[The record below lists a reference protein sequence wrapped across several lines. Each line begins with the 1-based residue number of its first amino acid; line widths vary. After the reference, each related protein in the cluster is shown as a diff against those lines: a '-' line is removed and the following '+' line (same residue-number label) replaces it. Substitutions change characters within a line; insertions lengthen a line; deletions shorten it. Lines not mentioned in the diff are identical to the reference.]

1 MARPST
7 PAKATPE
14 VISAVAAVIEPI
26 VAAAGYDLEGIT
38 IRPAGGRRLLQLLLD
53 ADGGIT
59 LDEVAQVSRAVSAAL
74 DESAAMG
81 EAPYLLDVGS
91 PGVDRPLTLLRHW
104 RRNTGRLVRLV
115 AHDGSA
121 STGRVLGATGEA
133 DDRAPA
139 EVRLDIDGG
148 EVAIDVAGIK
158 RAVVQVEFRAFD
170 GEPEGADGPPE
181 RDEPQEQDEPGEAR

>member
-14 VISAVAAVIEPI
+14 LISAVAAVIGPI
-26 VAAAGYDLEGIT
+26 VAAAGFDLEGIT

-59 LDEVAQVSRAVSAAL
+59 LDEVAEVSRAVSAAL
-74 DESAAMG
+74 DESGAMG

-115 AHDGSA
+115 AHDGTA

-148 EVAIDVAGIK
+148 EVAIDGSGIK
-158 RAVVQVEFRAFD
+158 RAVVQVEFRAID
-170 GEPEGADGPPE
+170 GEPDGA
-181 RDEPQEQDEPGEAR
+181 DEPQEQDEPGEAR